1 MCKNVKKSY
10 LVQKEELIYKGKK
23 QAKFRRRK
31 EDLPTQG
38 TLNYTISS
46 SLPISVL
53 YIYTFYNKIVR
64 K

>member
-10 LVQKEELIYKGKK
+10 LVQKEELIYKEKKK

-38 TLNYTISS
+38 TLNYTIIIIAAYK
-46 SLPISVL
+46 LFVYLYVL
-53 YIYTFYNKIVR
+53 Q
-64 K
+64 